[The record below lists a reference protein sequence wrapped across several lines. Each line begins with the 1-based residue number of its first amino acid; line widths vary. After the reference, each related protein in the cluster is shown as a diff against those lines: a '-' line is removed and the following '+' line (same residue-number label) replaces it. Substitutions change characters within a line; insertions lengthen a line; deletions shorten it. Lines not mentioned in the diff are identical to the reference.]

1 MVDQIFIANAPYLEF
16 SGNAANTVVFPL
28 TVTALAIVVMIGDGY
43 CAFVSINLD
52 RQVGI
57 ASAVHKDPGP
67 VGRKAAFVGYQH
79 SGNSAIFLDHS
90 AKGGLKQYPG
100 PGGDPPQAIGDGM
113 TLISIKPVKPGQ
125 RDIYIL
131 AFGVDGAV
139 VGRSEAGVGGVGSI
153 IILLGSKGRHGTDR
167 RGHWPVPHS
176 PG

>member
-1 MVDQIFIANAPYLEF
+1 MA
-16 SGNAANTVVFPL
+16 
-28 TVTALAIVVMIGDGY
+28 ALAIVVMIGDGY

-113 TLISIKPVKPGQ
+113 TFISIKPVKPGQ
-125 RDIYIL
+125 KDRMHLLQWQAMGFDHWNDPAQRWDALFPAQRLFHADSDLKIESPCAHL
-131 AFGVDGAV
+131 CAWAFYWSAGSSS
-139 VGRSEAGVGGVGSI
+139 VG
-153 IILLGSKGRHGTDR
+153 K
-167 RGHWPVPHS
+167 PVKDWVCA
-176 PG
+176 